1 MLNVLLVDDEP
12 WVLEGLRTMIDW
24 NRLGFHVC
32 GEAVNSIDAFR
43 QIQEY
48 QPELVITDIN
58 MPEISGLELIEK
70 SNRLL
75 PYPPKFIVLSGY
87 DDFHYA
93 LTAMQQRVVEY
104 LLKPIDDDEIESLLV
119 KLANQIRAETA
130 ARRIESNRHLYAV
143 NHVIN
148 RLILGEYSLSLAEQ
162 ARLSMNLSG
171 DQQLIC
177 MMIEGV
183 NDLVACGQW
192 GKRFFSPICAFPFQD
207 SAGRCGLLVL
217 SETISNEQLRDFSQS
232 LFGELR
238 ARSDHPGI
246 IAISDRATGIETIRG
261 LYMQTIEVRRL
272 KRNQQKQGVFYYQDI
287 HKVQQRS
294 FPKINFQQLI
304 ESVETGNMGGI
315 ENSICK
321 IFDLWSNDLPDIEM
335 VRVSI
340 ADLELKICR
349 LLAEMNGDP
358 AEFMQQ
364 VQIKQGNQ
372 GELDEIRGLKDYL
385 HSLCI
390 LGATKLTALREQ
402 NEHNTIFQV
411 IQYVDQEFRSKL
423 QLQELAIQFHMNS
436 AYLGQLFKKYTGKSF
451 NEYLNEK
458 RIEEAKKL
466 LKRTQ
471 IKISK
476 VALQVGYPN
485 ADYFNNKF
493 KQYTGVLPSVY
504 RGVTENRQQ

>member
-1 MLNVLLVDDEP
+1 V
-12 WVLEGLRTMIDW
+12 
-24 NRLGFHVC
+24 
-32 GEAVNSIDAFR
+32 
-43 QIQEY
+43 
-48 QPELVITDIN
+48 
-58 MPEISGLELIEK
+58 
-70 SNRLL
+70 
-75 PYPPKFIVLSGY
+75 
-87 DDFHYA
+87 
-93 LTAMQQRVVEY
+93 
-104 LLKPIDDDEIESLLV
+104 
-119 KLANQIRAETA
+119 
-130 ARRIESNRHLYAV
+130 
-143 NHVIN
+143 
-148 RLILGEYSLSLAEQ
+148 
-162 ARLSMNLSG
+162 
-171 DQQLIC
+171 
-177 MMIEGV
+177 
-183 NDLVACGQW
+183 
-192 GKRFFSPICAFPFQD
+192 
-207 SAGRCGLLVL
+207 
-217 SETISNEQLRDFSQS
+217 
-232 LFGELR
+232 
-238 ARSDHPGI
+238 
-246 IAISDRATGIETIRG
+246 
-261 LYMQTIEVRRL
+261 
-272 KRNQQKQGVFYYQDI
+272 
-287 HKVQQRS
+287 
-294 FPKINFQQLI
+294 
-304 ESVETGNMGGI
+304 
-315 ENSICK
+315 
-321 IFDLWSNDLPDIEM
+321 
-335 VRVSI
+335 
-340 ADLELKICR
+340 
-349 LLAEMNGDP
+349 
-358 AEFMQQ
+358 QQ